1 MIKVTEVKPLDG
13 TKLRLSFSDGSGGTY
28 DCAAILTST
37 GPMVMP
43 LKERTY
49 FDRVFLDHGAP
60 TWPNGF
66 DMAPW
71 ALHRELSDGGK
82 LRAGSVAAVE

>member
-1 MIKVTEVKPLDG
+1 MIKVTEVKAFEG
-13 TKLRLSFSDGSGGTY
+13 TKLRLLFSDGSGGTY
-28 DCAAILTST
+28 DCAAILAST

-66 DMAPW
+66 DMARS
-71 ALHRELSDGGK
+71 ALHRELSNEGG
-82 LRAGSVAAVE
+82 LRAGSAAAAE